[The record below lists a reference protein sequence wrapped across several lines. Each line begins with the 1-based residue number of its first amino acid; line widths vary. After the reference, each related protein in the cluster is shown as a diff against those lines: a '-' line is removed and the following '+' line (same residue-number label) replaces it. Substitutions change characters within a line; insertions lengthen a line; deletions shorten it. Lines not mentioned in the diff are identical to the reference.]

1 MLSQPGRTLVN
12 AISQNAINV
21 YTSLIRCAG
30 RDVMW
35 GGRFFLRF
43 LTAAIERW
51 VMSIS
56 LNFIAHF
63 GTHTYGRLT
72 LSRAIMGPPS
82 SSRRVHSALLHLY
95 CDAMVTPEK
104 GGGAGGA
111 TEMQQQQWLAD
122 KNDRGYRSEFLH
134 TARVTHTPPYR
145 MCSAIAVPLF
155 TRNFCFLTTVRR
167 FQLWS
172 CQLEGRIW
180 CTYTNA
186 NAKIPRR

>member
-1 MLSQPGRTLVN
+1 MLGGGGQAKQTETLITSTKQPNAPSMLSQPGRTLVY

-30 RDVMW
+30 RCDVMW

-56 LNFIAHF
+56 LHFIAHF

-104 GGGAGGA
+104 GGGGA
-111 TEMQQQQWLAD
+111 TEMQPQQ
-122 KNDRGYRSEFLH
+122 
-134 TARVTHTPPYR
+134 
-145 MCSAIAVPLF
+145 
-155 TRNFCFLTTVRR
+155 
-167 FQLWS
+167 
-172 CQLEGRIW
+172 
-180 CTYTNA
+180 
-186 NAKIPRR
+186 